1 MQKEYEIVERVQQT
15 GCDFRARDLFRR
27 YCKKIDA
34 YLKRSNQSLDKED
47 YYFKKYTE
55 DEFDKLVKQYYAVKG
70 DVTPQSILKAKLK
83 SEQKETEHD
92 IQVKVVKYLTKL
104 KIKHFAVPNGFI
116 RGGQDR
122 VENARY
128 MNYMKSEGFKN
139 GVFDLVLLPGCGR
152 VAFLELK
159 TEQGRPSEH
168 QKEWKEFFDQNNY
181 PSTIAYGYEE
191 AERFINSLI
200 DKQ

>member
-1 MQKEYEIVERVQQT
+1 MRREYEIVEKVQQM
-15 GCDFRARDLFRR
+15 GCYFTRRDMFRR

-34 YLKRSNQSLDKED
+34 YLKRNNLPLSREEHFFIKYSED
-47 YYFKKYTE
+47 Q
-55 DEFDKLVKQYYAVKG
+55 FDALIKQYYVIKG
-70 DVTPQSILKAKLK
+70 EVTPQAILKAKLK

-104 KIKHFAVPNGFI
+104 KIKHFAVPNGFV

-168 QKEWKEFFDQNNY
+168 QKEWKEFFEQNNY
-181 PSTIAYGYEE
+181 PSIIAYGYEE